1 MGAEGYARNPAGD
14 ARMLPRRS
22 GGSWVDRIVIGPH
35 ELGAIWIEPKPSF
48 AGEASLHEDPLLA
61 RLLAR
66 RGVRTRTEAD
76 RFLHPRPQSTPSP
89 SRLPHL
95 KAAIDR
101 IETALDAGQKV
112 VVFGDYDVDGITST
126 AVLFSSLQTMA
137 ASADLIAMRLPIR
150 SEGYGLTIDVVE
162 MFAEDGVDLLI
173 TVDCGSN
180 DHDPIARAR
189 ELGIDV
195 IVFDHH
201 QIAGATPDGAIVVSA
216 QLGAD
221 NELRELSAVG
231 VAFLAVCELSRR
243 GRALPPGGDVALLD
257 LVALGTIGD
266 VVSMLGV
273 NRALVRDGLVWIRKG
288 ARPGLR
294 ALMRKA
300 GVRPESVDSE
310 TISFKLVP
318 RINAA
323 GRIADPKLAYDMLMA
338 PSERAAGQFADELE
352 DLNQRRRDGSK
363 AILDDVAG
371 MVSNDRAC
379 LDAPLLVFSS
389 ERWSAGL
396 AGPAAAKLSERYRRP
411 VVVLAEDGDL
421 LHGSAR
427 STPGFDIAGAFA
439 TLTGLLERHGGH
451 KQAAGLTVRRAR
463 LLELRHELNALA
475 GAPGEDLSRET
486 FVIEADLDPNR
497 LDLSTARLIEELQP
511 FGHSNPRPL
520 LRIRDLKVQ
529 RTEIIGQDRSHLRL
543 ILNNGAASVKA
554 VMFGGAARHSQALSG
569 ARIDVVGCLSIDHWN
584 GAERL
589 DLKVSDFRP
598 T

>member
-1 MGAEGYARNPAGD
+1 
-14 ARMLPRRS
+14 
-22 GGSWVDRIVIGPH
+22 VIEPH
-35 ELGAIWIEPKPSF
+35 ELGAIWIEPKSF
-48 AGEASLHEDPLLA
+48 TADLASLHENLLLA
-61 RLLAR
+61 QLLAH
-66 RGVRTRTEAD
+66 RGIRTRAEAN

-89 SRLPHL
+89 SRLPNL

-101 IETALDAGQKV
+101 VETALDAGEKIA
-112 VVFGDYDVDGITST
+112 VFGDYDVDGITST
-126 AVLFSSLQTMA
+126 AILVSSLRTMA
-137 ASADLIAMRLPIR
+137 ASADLISMRLPIR
-150 SEGYGLTIDVVE
+150 SEGYGLTIEAVE
-162 MFAEDGVDLLI
+162 TFVSHGITLLI
-173 TVDCGSN
+173 AVDCGSN
-180 DHDPIARAR
+180 DHASIARAR
-189 ELGIDV
+189 ELGLDV
-195 IVFDHH
+195 VVFDHH
-201 QIAGATPDGAIVVSA
+201 QINGPTPEGAIIVSA

-221 NELRELSAVG
+221 DELRELSAVG

-257 LVALGTIGD
+257 LVALGTIAD
-266 VVSMLGV
+266 VVPMLGV
-273 NRALVRDGLVWIRKG
+273 NRALVRDGLVWVRKG
-288 ARPGLR
+288 ARAGLR

-323 GRIADPKLAYDMLMA
+323 GRLADPQLAYDLLMA
-338 PSERAAGQFADELE
+338 PSERAAGQFVDELE
-352 DLNQRRRDGSK
+352 RLNERRRDGSK

-371 MVSNDRAC
+371 MVSADLAC

-389 ERWSAGL
+389 ERWPAGL

-411 VVVLAEDGDL
+411 VVVLAEDGEL

-451 KQAAGLTVRRAR
+451 KQAAGLTVQRAR
-463 LLELRHELNALA
+463 LLELRQELTALA
-475 GAPGEDLSRET
+475 GAPGADLSRET
-486 FVIEADLDPNR
+486 FEIEADLEANG
-497 LDLSTARLIEELQP
+497 LELTTAQLIEELQP

-520 LRIRDLKVQ
+520 LRVRDLKVQ

-543 ILNNGAASVKA
+543 ILNNGANSVKA
-554 VMFGGAARHSQALSG
+554 VMFGGGARQSQAPSG
-569 ARIDVVGCLSIDHWN
+569 SRIDVVGRLGIDHWN

-589 DLKVSDFRP
+589 DLKVADFRP